1 MVPHAALLLLL
12 LALGGTPRGPAP
24 QTWEAPWDGESF
36 RRLEDAASGLSL
48 DVPFSGFHFEAR
60 HFPKA
65 TEEAPHRARHLL
77 TLSGPFGAEITV
89 DAWDLPDG
97 QALDAWVEAHLPFLY
112 EGNPA
117 LSSGRAGRRGVAS
130 LAFWHPRTGQ
140 SFSRR
145 TSVFALGQQVIR
157 VTCENAEDARAA
169 RLYERILE
177 SVDAA
182 EASR

>member
-1 MVPHAALLLLL
+1 MSHAALLLLL
-12 LALGGTPRGPAP
+12 SLGGTPRGPAP
-24 QTWEAPWDGESF
+24 ETWEAPWDGESW

-60 HFPKA
+60 HFPGA

-77 TLSGPFGAEITV
+77 TLSGPFGAEVTV
-89 DAWDLPDG
+89 DAWDLPEG
-97 QALDAWVEAHLPFLY
+97 QTLEAWVEAHLAFLH

-130 LAFWHPRTGQ
+130 LEFWHPRTGQ

-145 TSVFALGQQVIR
+145 TAVFVLGRQVVR
-157 VTCENAEDARAA
+157 VTCENAEEPRAA
-169 RLYERILE
+169 RLYERVRE
-177 SVDAA
+177 SVDAKGDA
-182 EASR
+182 R